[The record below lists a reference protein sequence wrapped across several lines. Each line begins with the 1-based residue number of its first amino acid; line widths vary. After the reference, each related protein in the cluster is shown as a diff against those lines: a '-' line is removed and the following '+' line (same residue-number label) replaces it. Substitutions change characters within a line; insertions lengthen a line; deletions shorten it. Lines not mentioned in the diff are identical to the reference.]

1 LPGFFSIP
9 RRASSVEDGPAGI
22 RTVARA
28 ARGGAANWRGF
39 TSYEHTAETLNLD
52 DRDRFDTTLQHA
64 SESHLA
70 LVKPEA
76 PLANSPTGT
85 VQETA
90 DREPVRQL
98 PFRQENQRILV

>member
-1 LPGFFSIP
+1 MKRATALCADRG
-9 RRASSVEDGPAGI
+9 RRGQLEAI
-22 RTVARA
+22 Y
-28 ARGGAANWRGF
+28 
-39 TSYEHTAETLNLD
+39 SYEHTAETLNLD
-52 DRDRFDTTLQHA
+52 DPDRFDTTLQHA

-98 PFRQENQRILV
+98 PFSAGKPTHSCLFCVIISD